1 MLRGLNTLMQIK
13 RVDIRLDLVQMR
25 LSVLQKKCLPNDKP
39 YDTTSGYWWIA
50 TKNGVDIGF
59 AGLVHSS
66 RWSDCC
72 NLIRAGVV
80 PDHRGQGL
88 QKKFIRV
95 RIRQAKAL
103 KMNWIVTSTYDNP
116 ASANSL
122 IACGFKMFNPSKPWM
137 AKHTSYWRLKLE

>member
-1 MLRGLNTLMQIK
+1 MKIQ
-13 RVDIRLDLVQMR
+13 RVDVRQSSVQTR
-25 LSVLQKKCLPNDKP
+25 LSVLQKKCLPYDKS
-39 YDTTSGYWWIA
+39 YDTNHGYWWIA
-50 TKNGVDIGF
+50 TQNGVDIGF

-122 IACGFKMFNPSKPWM
+122 ISCGFKMFNPSKPWM
-137 AKHTSYWRLKLE
+137 TRHTSYWRLKLE

>member
-1 MLRGLNTLMQIK
+1 MQIK
-13 RVDIRLDLVQMR
+13 RVDIRLDSVQMR

-50 TKNGVDIGF
+50 IKDGVDIGF
-59 AGLVHSS
+59 AGLIHSS

-122 IACGFKMFNPSKPWM
+122 IACGFKMFNPSVPWM